1 MARLVFAATIAA
13 SLITARALRIPPS
26 FVAWSPALPD
36 GSHYPTVTPENVALA
51 IAEPDPQVLPLSWE
65 PRIFLIKNFLSEEEC
80 DHVMS
85 IATPQLTRSTVVDG
99 HGGGVVDPIRNSA
112 GMFVRRRSDSI
123 ITRIE
128 NRLANI
134 SMLPV
139 SHQEDMQV
147 LRYEPGQHY
156 LPHSG
161 TFVED
166 VSHIIVSH
174 EPSRVFLADFF
185 STPVEKSEANG
196 LQRIAT
202 ILMYLNGYGVDF
214 EGGETVFPLVGE
226 SPEQATWDNVS
237 RCTKGNLAVRP
248 NKGDAVLFWSLKP
261 DGSEDPG
268 STHGSCDVTTGVK
281 FSAPIWI
288 RQRPF
293 HPQSLPPDGPQV
305 CRDEAEACADWA
317 KQGECQKN
325 AGFMN
330 EKCRKACSV
339 C

>member
-1 MARLVFAATIAA
+1 MARLVFAATFAA
-13 SLITARALRIPPS
+13 SLITARALRISPS
-26 FVAWSPALPD
+26 LVAWSPALPD

-65 PRIFLIKNFLSEEEC
+65 PRIFLIKNFLSEDEC

-161 TFVED
+161 TFYNICFVIYCLSRTVARLPRRLLFDASREERSQRLAANRHHID
-166 VSHIIVSH
+166 VP
-174 EPSRVFLADFF
+174 E
-185 STPVEKSEANG
+185 
-196 LQRIAT
+196 RI
-202 ILMYLNGYGVDF
+202 
-214 EGGETVFPLVGE
+214 
-226 SPEQATWDNVS
+226 
-237 RCTKGNLAVRP
+237 
-248 NKGDAVLFWSLKP
+248 WS
-261 DGSEDPG
+261 
-268 STHGSCDVTTGVK
+268 
-281 FSAPIWI
+281 
-288 RQRPF
+288 
-293 HPQSLPPDGPQV
+293 
-305 CRDEAEACADWA
+305 
-317 KQGECQKN
+317 
-325 AGFMN
+325 
-330 EKCRKACSV
+330 
-339 C
+339 

>member
-1 MARLVFAATIAA
+1 MARLVFAATFAA

-26 FVAWSPALPD
+26 LVAWSPALPD

-51 IAEPDPQVLPLSWE
+51 IAEPDPLVVPLSWE

-156 LPHSG
+156 LPH
-161 TFVED
+161 TD
-166 VSHIIVSH
+166 Y
-174 EPSRVFLADFF
+174 F
-185 STPVEKSEANG
+185 STPVEKSESNG

-281 FSAPIWI
+281 FSAPIWM
-288 RQRPF
+288 RQAPF

-305 CRDEAEACADWA
+305 CRDEVEACDDWA
-317 KQGECQKN
+317 EQGECVRN
-325 AGFMN
+325 AGFMS
-330 EKCRKACSV
+330 EKCRKACGV